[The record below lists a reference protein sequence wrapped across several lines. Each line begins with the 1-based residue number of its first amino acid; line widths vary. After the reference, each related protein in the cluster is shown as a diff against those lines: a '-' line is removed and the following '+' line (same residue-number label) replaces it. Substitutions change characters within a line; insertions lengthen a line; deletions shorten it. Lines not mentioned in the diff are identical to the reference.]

1 MDISY
6 LKTGN
11 AKQREAFAALD
22 RLGIFRTLAAF
33 SPVLAGTVPIDIDVE
48 DSDLDIICEMR
59 EPEALEQVLIPAY
72 GALERFALSRE
83 RMHGDRVI
91 VCNFRFGPW
100 PVEIFAQN
108 RQVTQQNA
116 YKHMVVEDRILKR
129 LGPVFRDNVRK
140 LKSSGVKTEPA
151 FARLLGL
158 EGDPYQRLLDMHD
171 WDEEKLGLFLVQQ
184 GFEPA

>member
-1 MDISY
+1 M
-6 LKTGN
+6 
-11 AKQREAFAALD
+11 
-22 RLGIFRTLAAF
+22 
-33 SPVLAGTVPIDIDVE
+33 
-48 DSDLDIICEMR
+48 
-59 EPEALEQVLIPAY
+59 
-72 GALERFALSRE
+72 
-83 RMHGDRVI
+83 
-91 VCNFRFGPW
+91 
-100 PVEIFAQN
+100 
-108 RQVTQQNA
+108 TQQNA

>member
-1 MDISY
+1 MNVLKRDYVQEALDRDLSSGRRKGRIAIDTRNSQPFMDISY

-108 RQVTQQNA
+108 
-116 YKHMVVEDRILKR
+116 
-129 LGPVFRDNVRK
+129 
-140 LKSSGVKTEPA
+140 
-151 FARLLGL
+151 LL
-158 EGDPYQRLLDMHD
+158 R
-171 WDEEKLGLFLVQQ
+171 
-184 GFEPA
+184 